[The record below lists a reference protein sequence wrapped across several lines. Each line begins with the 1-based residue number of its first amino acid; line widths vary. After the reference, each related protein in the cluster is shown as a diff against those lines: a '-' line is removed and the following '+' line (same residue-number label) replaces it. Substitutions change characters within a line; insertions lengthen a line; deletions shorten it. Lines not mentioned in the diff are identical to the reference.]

1 MLGNQR
7 KNKFRII
14 AWQHL
19 CLCGS
24 RNRAKALILRRWS
37 DFALH
42 GMKDVN
48 HRILQQQIQS
58 MANSDQ
64 SANTPASTTR
74 DSTHT
79 VSVVDRLVSALGRDI
94 AGGTWKPDETL
105 PTEPEI
111 AHRFGAGRNAVRE
124 AVKILAAKGFVRTER
139 RAGTIV
145 RSESCWNLLDPEVLS
160 WMLSTVANRDNLLDE
175 LSELRSI
182 IAPTVATLAATHASA
197 TETLRICEAYD
208 QMEKLTDEMPGVID
222 ADVTFHE
229 LLFEATHNRLLVA
242 LVPAFTHLLR
252 TNFEISVRAGKQ
264 VNRNLK
270 EHRQI
275 ADAISRR
282 DPETA
287 QRATRKLLAKN
298 AADLSEMIK
307 KERRAKGETG

>member
-1 MLGNQR
+1 MNDLDHQSLPENRSKPNAGQR
-7 KNKFRII
+7 SN
-14 AWQHL
+14 
-19 CLCGS
+19 S
-24 RNRAKALILRRWS
+24 RAKTKERPSTR
-37 DFALH
+37 
-42 GMKDVN
+42 
-48 HRILQQQIQS
+48 
-58 MANSDQ
+58 
-64 SANTPASTTR
+64 SA
-74 DSTHT
+74 
-79 VSVVDRLVSALGRDI
+79 SVVDQLVSALGRDI

-145 RSESCWNLLDPEVLS
+145 RPEFCWNLLDSEVLS
-160 WMLSTVANRDNLLDE
+160 WMLSAPANRDNLLDE

-182 IAPTVATLAATHASA
+182 IAPTVAALAATHASA
-197 TETLRICEAYD
+197 METLRICESYD

-229 LLFEATHNRLLVA
+229 LLFEATHNRLLLA

-275 ADAISRR
+275 SEAISRR

-307 KERRAKGETG
+307 KERRARGETS